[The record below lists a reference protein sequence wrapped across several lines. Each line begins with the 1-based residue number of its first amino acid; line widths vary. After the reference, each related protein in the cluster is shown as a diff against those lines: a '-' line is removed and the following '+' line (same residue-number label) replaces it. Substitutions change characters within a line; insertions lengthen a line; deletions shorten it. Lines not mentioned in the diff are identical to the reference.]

1 MNLVVNLSTT
11 KFPLSF
17 IREKTSKTFRI
28 YITFILLVFYM
39 YNGNQLYYNYD
50 IYVINSQILQIQWKN
65 YIHVNH

>member
-39 YNGNQLYYNYD
+39 YNGNQLIM
-50 IYVINSQILQIQWKN
+50 IYVINPQILQIQWKN
-65 YIHVNH
+65 DIHVNH